1 MNIIREERKAGIY
14 AQWFEVIGI
23 NPKGEKVRYIIY
35 KEQADTYE
43 KAEEYFN
50 EHWGS
55 KGHIGI
61 TLVNAA
67 PFDIK
72 YAMAC

>member
-1 MNIIREERKAGIY
+1 MNIVREERKGGIY
-14 AQWFEVIGI
+14 AQWFKVIGI
-23 NPKGEKVRYIIY
+23 NTKGQKVTYLIY

-50 EHWGS
+50 KHWGS

-61 TLVNAA
+61 ELRNAE
-67 PFDIK
+67 PFDTK
-72 YAMAC
+72 YAMMG

>member
-14 AQWFEVIGI
+14 AQWFKVIGFD
-23 NPKGEKVRYIIY
+23 PKGKGTTYLIY
-35 KEQADTYE
+35 KDQADTYE

-50 EHWGS
+50 KHWGS

-67 PFDIK
+67 PFDTK
-72 YAMAC
+72 YAMIG